1 MRTTAK
7 IMDLQCYFFIV
18 KMVHSDT
25 YDGYLDIIMK
35 LDTMK
40 LSQFKHGIPRVN
52 LHIPEWMNEISIVV
66 ETYSE
71 IVRQIFNL

>member
-1 MRTTAK
+1 MLTTAN
-7 IMDLQCYFFIV
+7 IMDIQCYFFIV

-40 LSQFKHGIPRVN
+40 LSQFKNGIPRVN

-71 IVRQIFNL
+71 IEGQIFNL